1 MYVSQISGK
10 IWCES
15 VMRPAVLPL
24 RAFPAWWEKSR
35 TEAGACCCWE
45 VWNWLCPWQGDG
57 EKHGVLWLL
66 WTLALLINTFPLA
79 YSQSVDPCKEA
90 EPKSIL
96 LKPIKSLI
104 QWTIEHQ
111 LLSLSPHQCCC
122 MHTLTLSGEQLMF
135 SWLELVKLLK
145 SWRLPRPK
153 QATFVHIV
161 SSQRHVVQTA
171 VINIWEALWYYIVS
185 SRENSLKKW
194 IILLSE
200 Q

>member
-1 MYVSQISGK
+1 
-10 IWCES
+10 
-15 VMRPAVLPL
+15 MRPAALPL
-24 RAFPAWWEKSR
+24 HSFPAWWEKSR
-35 TEAGACCCWE
+35 PQAGACCCGE

-111 LLSLSPHQCCC
+111 LLSLSSSVLLHAHSHPFWRTTHVFLAGAGEVVKELKAAQAETSYLCAHRIISQACC
-122 MHTLTLSGEQLMF
+122 
-135 SWLELVKLLK
+135 
-145 SWRLPRPK
+145 
-153 QATFVHIV
+153 A
-161 SSQRHVVQTA
+161 
-171 VINIWEALWYYIVS
+171 
-185 SRENSLKKW
+185 NSCH
-194 IILLSE
+194 
-200 Q
+200 